1 MNTFYERINDG
12 EFFVYNEESK
22 KFYLQEMKK
31 FKEVPEEDSNDS
43 LITIIANS
51 LNRAS
56 SGNKDDTRGLLLLIA
71 ALGLLNLSKDGL
83 PASVARKLA
92 STSNRK

>member
-1 MNTFYERINDG
+1 
-12 EFFVYNEESK
+12 
-22 KFYLQEMKK
+22 MKK
-31 FKEVPEEDSNDS
+31 FKDEPEEDNSNDS
-43 LITIIANS
+43 VITIIANS

-56 SGNKDDTRGLLLLIA
+56 SGNKDDTRSLLLLIA

-83 PASVARKLA
+83 PGSVARKLA

>member
-1 MNTFYERINDG
+1 
-12 EFFVYNEESK
+12 
-22 KFYLQEMKK
+22 MKK
-31 FKEVPEEDSNDS
+31 FKDVPVEDDSNES

-56 SGNKDDTRGLLLLIA
+56 TKDDTRGLLLLIA

>member
-1 MNTFYERINDG
+1 
-12 EFFVYNEESK
+12 
-22 KFYLQEMKK
+22 MKK
-31 FKEVPEEDSNDS
+31 FKDVTTEDDPNDS
-43 LITIIANS
+43 LINIIANS

-56 SGNKDDTRGLLLLIA
+56 SKDDTRGLLLLIA
-71 ALGLLNLSKDGL
+71 ALGLLNVSKDGL

>member
-1 MNTFYERINDG
+1 
-12 EFFVYNEESK
+12 
-22 KFYLQEMKK
+22 MKK
-31 FKEVPEEDSNDS
+31 FKEVTTEDDPNDS
-43 LITIIANS
+43 LINIIANS

-56 SGNKDDTRGLLLLIA
+56 SKDDTRGLLLLIA
-71 ALGLLNLSKDGL
+71 ALGLLNVSKDGL

>member
-1 MNTFYERINDG
+1 
-12 EFFVYNEESK
+12 
-22 KFYLQEMKK
+22 MKK
-31 FKEVPEEDSNDS
+31 FKDAPEEEDDSNDS
-43 LITIIANS
+43 VITIIANS

-71 ALGLLNLSKDGL
+71 ALGLLNLSNDGL